1 MASLNSDT
9 MAGTDAGY
17 LAVYLGPMYSGKT
30 SKLLEL
36 YKQYS
41 FCNIPTVVINYAE
54 DTRYSAEP
62 MMSTHDKKMVPC
74 IMARSLMETL
84 PPGGPETSAT
94 VFLVNE
100 GQFFP
105 DIVEWTEKMVEEH
118 NKTVH
123 ICGLDGD
130 FQRKKFGNWLDLIP
144 ICNHVEKLTSM
155 CRGCASASKLSPA
168 IFSFRVTSETEQKV
182 IGSDNY
188 VPLCRLCYRNRTQ
201 AC

>member
-1 MASLNSDT
+1 
-9 MAGTDAGY
+9 
-17 LAVYLGPMYSGKT
+17 MYSGKT

-41 FCNIPTVVINYAE
+41 FCNIPTIVINYAE
-54 DTRYSAEP
+54 DLRYTSEA
-62 MMSTHDKKMVPC
+62 MMATHDKMMVPC
-74 IMARSLMETL
+74 IMTRSLMETL

-94 VFLVNE
+94 VYLVNE

-105 DIVEWTEKMVEEH
+105 DIVEWTKEMVERYR
-118 NKTVH
+118 KTVH

-130 FQRKKFGNWLDLIP
+130 FQRSKFGDWLDLIP
-144 ICNHVEKLTSM
+144 LCDHVEKLTSM
-155 CRGCASASKLSPA
+155 CRGCAQIQKLSRA

-188 VPLCRLCYRNRTQ
+188 VPLCRSCYLSKERAN
-201 AC
+201 ADNDA